1 MTISMQDLLSAG
13 VHFGHRTQRWNPKMK
28 PYLYGK
34 RNGIHIFDLE
44 QTAHALNAAL
54 QFLYNQ
60 ASVGKT
66 ILLVSTK
73 NQTTEILPVEA
84 QKANVPFLANRWPG
98 GFLTNFPTVKK
109 RIQYL
114 LSLEGDIES
123 GEMTKKYTKK
133 EALMFKRT
141 IAKLNE
147 VLVGVKNLKNLPD
160 VLFVADAVRDRLAI
174 LEAKKMK
181 IPVVAICD
189 SNSDPDLV
197 DYVIPAND
205 DALRSLTLIISAAS
219 DAIQQGRKAYTP
231 TTAAKDEDKNKKGTR
246 IGKPIDELE
255 ISEETMAEKDEAEK
269 LAKKAPAKVQ
279 KAQSKK

>member
-1 MTISMQDLLSAG
+1 MSISMQDLLTAG

-28 PYLYGK
+28 SYLYGK

-44 QTAHALNAAL
+44 QTAHALNKAL

-60 ASVGKT
+60 ASIGKT
-66 ILLVSTK
+66 ILFVSTK
-73 NQTTEILPVEA
+73 NQTSEILPVEA
-84 QKANVPFLANRWPG
+84 NKANVPYLANRWPG
-98 GFLTNFPTVKK
+98 GFLTNFSTIKK

-114 LSLEGDIES
+114 LSLEENAES
-123 GEMTKKYTKK
+123 GELNKKYTKK

-141 IAKLNE
+141 ISKLNE
-147 VLVGVKNLKNLPD
+147 VLIGVKGLKNLPD

-174 LEAKKMK
+174 MEAKKMK
-181 IPVVAICD
+181 IPVVAVCD

-219 DAIQQGRKAYTP
+219 DAIQQGRRSYSSNTNDGEKKI
-231 TTAAKDEDKNKKGTR
+231 AAPKNAQ
-246 IGKPIDELE
+246 PIDKLE
-255 ISEETMAEKDEAEK
+255 ISAEVMAEKAAAEK
-269 LAKKAPAKVQ
+269 PAA
-279 KAQSKK
+279 KAQKK